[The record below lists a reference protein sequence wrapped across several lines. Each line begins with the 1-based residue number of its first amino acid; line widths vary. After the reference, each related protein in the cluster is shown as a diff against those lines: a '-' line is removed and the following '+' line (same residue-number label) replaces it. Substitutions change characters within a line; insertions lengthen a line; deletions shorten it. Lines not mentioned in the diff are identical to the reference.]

1 MPVLNSM
8 GAASFIAGT
17 VNDVAILSDLELG
30 ADAEAPDSVAE
41 DGIPGLKSTHQMEL
55 DECLHPR

>member
-17 VNDVAILSDLELG
+17 VNDDFRVG
-30 ADAEAPDSVAE
+30 RR
-41 DGIPGLKSTHQMEL
+41 T
-55 DECLHPR
+55 